1 MNTRLQVEH
10 GVTELV
16 TGLDLVAWQIRIAA
30 GERLPP
36 EVLDA
41 ALRGHAIEV
50 RIYAE
55 DPYDGFRPT
64 AGRITRLADAVR
76 ARAFGSTPGIEAD
89 TDLPPSTTR
98 CSPS

>member
-41 ALRGHAIEV
+41 PRRGHAIEV

-64 AGRITRLADAVR
+64 SGRIGAWEMPS
-76 ARAFGSTPGIEAD
+76 GPGRSRRRRHRGGHRSAA
-89 TDLPPSTTR
+89 PSTTR
-98 CSPS
+98 SSPS